1 MSIVNLW
8 RKTHNCK
15 CIILCL
21 KHLLE
26 NNISLEISGIFI
38 LQGFFVNHYNQS
50 IYQKVSGRIQI
61 NLDKGRR
68 RSYFL
73 RNLFPDFISTI
84 IIRSLSLYWSILSVY
99 LSLYLSWYLSLYLF
113 LYLSLYLHP
122 SIANESSPPVGTN
135 NSSFGFSSSPFYLLF
150 WTLLKLNFM
159 FNFFRT
165 LSEMFGLFVRILPA
179 TLEPISAF
187 EKTNISLIY
196 PEHFISQISVTFLRL
211 L

>member
-1 MSIVNLW
+1 MLKGTAVRRCPCFQENPRVSLKPISEDNIKSFSQSPHDICQLLTCEG
-8 RKTHNCK
+8 KITICK

-21 KHLLE
+21 KHFLE

-84 IIRSLSLYWSILSVY
+84 IIRSWSLYLSVY
-99 LSLYLSWYLSLYLF
+99 LSLYLSV
-113 LYLSLYLHP
+113 YLSLYLHP
-122 SIANESSPPVGTN
+122 SIANES
-135 NSSFGFSSSPFYLLF
+135 PF
-150 WTLLKLNFM
+150 LNPF
-159 FNFFRT
+159 
-165 LSEMFGLFVRILPA
+165 
-179 TLEPISAF
+179 
-187 EKTNISLIY
+187 KTKF
-196 PEHFISQISVTFLRL
+196 HV
-211 L
+211 